1 MNIQYVYLIQT
12 EKFVKSGEPVYK
24 IGKTKQLNYTRF
36 RQYDTGSIQLYQ
48 SVCKNCDDMER
59 KIMKLFDTKYERH
72 RGKEYFKGNYDD
84 MLDDISELVENE
96 RLINGLV
103 TDIVGD
109 IIENIVDDDDDVVD
123 EGVVEKTAVEEA
135 VVEEEIVVEN
145 NRNVSVENNV
155 LLKMKGNYICHC
167 CPFSTKTQYCLD
179 VHLAT
184 NKHIRNASPTVT
196 RNKNMH
202 WCKTCNNQYMYSSG
216 LYAHIKKCTGVKKNN
231 DSNDKN
237 NNDSNDKNNNDII
250 INELKKMNER
260 LDDAL
265 LKNDSYAL
273 ELKKINEKIETIVPK
288 I

>member
-12 EKFVKSGEPVYK
+12 EEFVKSGEPVYK

-36 RQYDTGSIQLYQ
+36 KQYDTGSIQLYQ
-48 SVCKNCDDMER
+48 SICKNSDDMER
-59 KIMKLFDTKYERH
+59 KIITLFNSKYERH
-72 RGKEYFKGNYDD
+72 CGKEYFKGNYND
-84 MLDDISELVENE
+84 MLDDISELVKNE
-96 RLINGLV
+96 RLM
-103 TDIVGD
+103 TD
-109 IIENIVDDDDDVVD
+109 IIENIV
-123 EGVVEKTAVEEA
+123 EVVEEAVVGKTTVEEA

-145 NRNVSVENNV
+145 NRSVSVENNV

-167 CPFSTKTQYCLD
+167 CPFSTKTQYCFD

-184 NKHIRNASPTVT
+184 KKHIRNASPTVT

-216 LYAHIKKCTGVKKNN
+216 LYAHTKKCTGVKKNN

-237 NNDSNDKNNNDII
+237 KNNNDII

-260 LDDAL
+260 IDDAL
-265 LKNDSYAL
+265 LKNDNYAL
-273 ELKKINEKIETIVPK
+273 ELQKINEKIEKIVPT
-288 I
+288 ILNP